1 LIKTHA
7 AEVSEMLM
15 KWNVIHYKFYI

>member
-7 AEVSEMLM
+7 AEVSEKLM
-15 KWNVIHYKFYI
+15 KWNVIHYKFYN